1 MVELAVPATAS
12 IFFKKRPERRLRFV
26 CPEGRNFCLQILS
39 DIDRGSLRRKCDR
52 WPVGQGEIG
61 GSGIKLFGGGRV
73 LNNFQ
78 FVGITG
84 WGAGPGEWKRCGKS
98 RHSKLGGVVY

>member
-12 IFFKKRPERRLRFV
+12 IFFKKRPERRLRFM

-61 GSGIKLFGGGRV
+61 GSVIQL
-73 LNNFQ
+73 L
-78 FVGITG
+78 
-84 WGAGPGEWKRCGKS
+84 GAVRF
-98 RHSKLGGVVY
+98 